1 MSYSRIISAVV
12 FTVILGGCASA
23 PVVVP
28 PREIAPAV
36 STEEG
41 IYHKVIKGETLWRI
55 SKNYGV
61 ELEKLVSAN
70 CLRNAECIECGQMIF
85 IPSAGKPVEVKIPAA
100 VARSKEDFVWP
111 VKGKVISSFGE
122 RQGTAP
128 NKGIDIQARAG
139 MPIVAARS
147 GRVIFSEDKLRGYGK
162 TVILDHGDGYQTVYA
177 HNSEILVEIGESV
190 TQAATIAKVG
200 STGRNQ
206 TPYLHFEIRKGHKPR
221 NPFYYLSNDR

>member
-1 MSYSRIISAVV
+1 MSYFRIISAVV
-12 FTVILGGCASA
+12 FAVISGGCASA
-23 PVVVP
+23 PVVSP
-28 PREIAPAV
+28 PREITPAV
-36 STEEG
+36 RTQEG
-41 IYHKVIKGETLWRI
+41 IYHKVVKGETLWRI
-55 SKNYGV
+55 SKNYGI
-61 ELEKLVSAN
+61 ELEKVVSAN
-70 CLRNAECIECGQMIF
+70 ELSDAERIEPGQVIF
-85 IPSAGKPVEVKIPAA
+85 IPSTEKPAEIKIPAA
-100 VARSKEDFVWP
+100 VAHSKEDFVWP
-111 VKGKVISSFGE
+111 LKGKVISSFGE
-122 RQGTAP
+122 RQGTVP
-128 NKGIDIQARAG
+128 NKGIDIQAMAG

-177 HNSEILVEIGESV
+177 HNSEILVKIGESV